1 MSSRRYEVTVA
12 TTPRS
17 YLQPFP
23 VAYSYN
29 SDEEW
34 ECGER
39 EGYGSVA
46 SVVSGDS
53 EEDSVSPLCNCWIQ
67 DSGMDGSDRS

>member
-1 MSSRRYEVTVA
+1 MTVA
-12 TTPRS
+12 LTPRS

-23 VAYSYN
+23 VVYSYN
-29 SDEEW
+29 ADEEW
-34 ECGER
+34 GSGER

-53 EEDSVSPLCNCWIQ
+53 EEDSVSPLCNSWIQ
-67 DSGMDGSDRS
+67 DSGMDSSDRS

>member
-1 MSSRRYEVTVA
+1 MTVA

-17 YLQPFP
+17 HLQPFP
-23 VAYSYN
+23 VVYSY
-29 SDEEW
+29 SADDEW
-34 ECGER
+34 ECGVYEC
-39 EGYGSVA
+39 GSVA

-53 EEDSVSPLCNCWIQ
+53 EEDSSTLLYGCGIQ

>member
-1 MSSRRYEVTVA
+1 MTVA

-17 YLQPFP
+17 HLQPFP
-23 VAYSYN
+23 VVYSY
-29 SDEEW
+29 SADDEW
-34 ECGER
+34 ECGVYEC
-39 EGYGSVA
+39 GSVA

-53 EEDSVSPLCNCWIQ
+53 EEDFVSPLCNCGVQ

>member
-1 MSSRRYEVTVA
+1 MSSRGYEVAVA

-17 YLQPFP
+17 PLQPFP
-23 VAYSYN
+23 VAYTYN
-29 SDEEW
+29 ADEEW
-34 ECGER
+34 KCGVCEC
-39 EGYGSVA
+39 GSVA

-53 EEDSVSPLCNCWIQ
+53 EEDFVSPLGNCGVQ

>member
-17 YLQPFP
+17 HLQPFP
-23 VAYSYN
+23 VVYSY
-29 SDEEW
+29 SADDEW
-34 ECGER
+34 E
-39 EGYGSVA
+39 GYESVA
-46 SVVSGDS
+46 SVMSGDS
-53 EEDSVSPLCNCWIQ
+53 EEGLVSPLCNCGIQ